1 MPGPRYR
8 PSSMMRPASASL
20 AAGVLGFACSLLAAS
35 SSAQTPPPL
44 PQLPPWA
51 QLPQLAPIPGM
62 PPLPFPQAPGAVG
75 NPVVVALYT
84 SEMCGACAAGDA
96 TLTRLTKTQG
106 VAGANMLT
114 LEFHV
119 DAMDTATGKDPY
131 AKPDF
136 GARQTSYAYQHGSNR
151 IYTPEAI
158 VDGMTDADG
167 ADESSV
173 RRLVAQR
180 ALVPKLGVNAAWAGL
195 AIGVDVPPTRV
206 KRAAVRVAWVAPS
219 STLAAPG
226 FRAAEHTNLVRDYAT
241 IAEIAPQG
249 GHFTIPAHL
258 DPTLNAVV
266 LVEDLETGALLGA
279 RLVPHR

>member
-1 MPGPRYR
+1 MIRR
-8 PSSMMRPASASL
+8 ASALLS
-20 AAGVLGFACSLLAAS
+20 AGVLGFGCFLLTAS

-44 PQLPPWA
+44 PQLPWA
-51 QLPQLAPIPGM
+51 QLPQLPQIPGM
-62 PPLPFPQAPGAVG
+62 PPLQLPQAPGAMG

-84 SEMCGACAAGDA
+84 SEMCGACPAGDA
-96 TLTRLTKTQG
+96 ALTRLTKTQG

-131 AKPDF
+131 AKPAF
-136 GARQTSYAYQHGSNR
+136 SARQTSYAFQHGSNR

-158 VDGMTDADG
+158 VDGMADTDG
-167 ADESSV
+167 GNESSV
-173 RRLVAQR
+173 RQLVAQR
-180 ALVPKLGVNAAWAGL
+180 APVPKLGVNAAWAGFS
-195 AIGVDVPPTRV
+195 IGVDVPPTRV

-219 STLAAPG
+219 VTLTEPG
-226 FRAAEHTNLVRDYAT
+226 SRPAEHTNLVRDYTT
-241 IAEIAPQG
+241 ISETAAQG

-258 DPTLNAVV
+258 DPTLNAVIM
-266 LVEDLETGALLGA
+266 VEDLDTGALLGA

>member
-1 MPGPRYR
+1 
-8 PSSMMRPASASL
+8 MMRRASALLS
-20 AAGVLGFACSLLAAS
+20 AGVLGFACSLLAVS

-44 PQLPPWA
+44 PQLPWA
-51 QLPQLAPIPGM
+51 QLPPLPQIPGM
-62 PPLPFPQAPGAVG
+62 PALQLPQAPGAVG

-84 SEMCGACAAGDA
+84 SEMCGACPAGDA
-96 TLTRLTKTQG
+96 ALTRLTKTQG
-106 VAGANMLT
+106 VTGANMLT

-136 GARQTSYAYQHGSNR
+136 GARQTGYAYQHGSNR

-158 VDGMTDADG
+158 VDGMADTDG
-167 ADESSV
+167 GNESSV
-173 RRLVAQR
+173 RQLVAQR
-180 ALVPKLGVNAAWAGL
+180 ALVPKLGVNAAWAGFS
-195 AIGVDVPPTRV
+195 IGVDVPPTRV

-219 STLAAPG
+219 LTLTEPG
-226 FRAAEHTNLVRDYAT
+226 SRPAEHTNLVRDYAT
-241 IAEIAPQG
+241 ISEVAPQG

-258 DPTLNAVV
+258 DPTLNAVIM
-266 LVEDLETGALLGA
+266 VEDLETGALLGA